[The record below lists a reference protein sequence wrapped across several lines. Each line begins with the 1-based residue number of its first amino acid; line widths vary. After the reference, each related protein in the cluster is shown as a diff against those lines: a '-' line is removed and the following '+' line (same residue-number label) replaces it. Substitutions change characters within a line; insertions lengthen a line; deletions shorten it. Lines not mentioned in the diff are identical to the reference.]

1 MMPHNEYLIFERN
14 LSLNLYSTAYD
25 ILRKRYVFIKNVF
38 KDENGKLIIIAKTSS
53 DTKYFK
59 YKPNELIHYEF

>member
-1 MMPHNEYLIFERN
+1 MTHNDLIFERN

-25 ILRKRYVFIKNVF
+25 ILRKRYVFIKNVI

-59 YKPNELIHYEF
+59 YKPNELTKYEF